1 MRELKVGEKLEY
13 TTEYAFGKGTA
24 KEIVTVIAIN
34 RGKALLSNGIEVPAI
49 YHTAP
54 KKRA

>member
-1 MRELKVGEKLEY
+1 MIELKIGQKIKYER
-13 TTEYAFGKGTA
+13 EYAFGKKGT
-24 KEIVTVIAIN
+24 ETVTVIMIN
-34 RGKALLSNGIEVPAI
+34 KGKALLSNGIEVPAI